1 MTQSIIAFDIGSK
14 TIGLAYSSG
23 VIASS
28 LDTIRFEEY
37 NFDQGLKQLELY
49 LKKYNP
55 SIIVVG
61 YPKNMNNTIGER
73 AEMVDYVIE
82 MFLDMYKSFNKDQII
97 KVDERRTT
105 KIAKNILIQANLT
118 REKQKKYKDSL
129 AAQLILELYLES
141 RKL

>member
-37 NFDQGLKQLELY
+37 NFDQGLKQLEPY

-55 SIIVVG
+55 SIIVIG

>member
-14 TIGLAYSSG
+14 TIGIAYSSG

-37 NFDQGLKQLELY
+37 NFDQGLKQLEPY

-55 SIIVVG
+55 SIIIVG

>member
-1 MTQSIIAFDIGSK
+1 MTQSIIALDIGSK

-28 LDTIRFEEY
+28 LNTIRFEEY
-37 NFDQGLKQLELY
+37 NFDQGLKQLDSY

-82 MFLDMYKSFNKDQII
+82 MFLDMYKNFNKDQII
-97 KVDERRTT
+97 KIDERRTT

>member
-1 MTQSIIAFDIGSK
+1 MSKSIIALDIGSK

-28 LDTIRFEEY
+28 IDTIRFEEY
-37 NFDQGLKQLELY
+37 DFNQGLKQLEPY
-49 LKKYNP
+49 LKKYDP
-55 SIIVVG
+55 SVIVVG

-82 MFLDMYKSFNKDQII
+82 MFLDMYSSFNKDQII
-97 KVDERRTT
+97 RIDERRTT
-105 KIAKNILIQANLT
+105 KIARNILIQANLT

>member
-37 NFDQGLKQLELY
+37 NFDQGLEQLEPY

>member
-1 MTQSIIAFDIGSK
+1 MTQSIIALDIGSK

-23 VIASS
+23 IIASS

-37 NFDQGLKQLELY
+37 NFDQGLKQLETY

-82 MFLDMYKSFNKDQII
+82 MFLDMYKNFNKDQII
-97 KVDERRTT
+97 KIDERRTT

>member
-1 MTQSIIAFDIGSK
+1 MTQSIIALDIGSK

-37 NFDQGLKQLELY
+37 NFNQGLKQLDSY

-82 MFLDMYKSFNKDQII
+82 MFLDMYKNFNEDQII
-97 KVDERRTT
+97 KIDERRTT

>member
-37 NFDQGLKQLELY
+37 NFDQGLKQLEPY

-82 MFLDMYKSFNKDQII
+82 MFLAMYKSFNKDQII

>member
-1 MTQSIIAFDIGSK
+1 MSKSIIALDSGSK

-28 LDTIRFEEY
+28 IDTIRFEEY
-37 NFDQGLKQLELY
+37 DFNQGLKQLEPY
-49 LKKYNP
+49 LKKYDP
-55 SIIVVG
+55 SVIVVG

-82 MFLDMYKSFNKDQII
+82 MFLDMYSSFNKDQII
-97 KVDERRTT
+97 RIDERRTT
-105 KIAKNILIQANLT
+105 KIARNILIQANLT

>member
-1 MTQSIIAFDIGSK
+1 MTQSIIALDIGSK

-37 NFDQGLKQLELY
+37 NFDQGLKQLDSY

-82 MFLDMYKSFNKDQII
+82 MFLDMYKNFNKDQII
-97 KVDERRTT
+97 KIDERRTT

>member
-1 MTQSIIAFDIGSK
+1 MTQSIIALDIGSK

-37 NFDQGLKQLELY
+37 NFNQGLKQLDSY

-82 MFLDMYKSFNKDQII
+82 IFLDMYKNFNKDQII
-97 KVDERRTT
+97 KIDERRTT

>member
-37 NFDQGLKQLELY
+37 NFDQGLKQLEPY

>member
-1 MTQSIIAFDIGSK
+1 MTQSIIALDIGSK

-37 NFDQGLKQLELY
+37 NFNQGLKQLDSY

-82 MFLDMYKSFNKDQII
+82 MFLDMYKNFNKDQII
-97 KVDERRTT
+97 KIDERRTT

>member
-1 MTQSIIAFDIGSK
+1 MSESIIALDIGSK

-28 LDTIRFEEY
+28 IDTIRFEEY
-37 NFDQGLKQLELY
+37 DFNQGLKQLEPY
-49 LKKYNP
+49 LKKYDP
-55 SIIVVG
+55 SVIVVG

-82 MFLDMYKSFNKDQII
+82 MFLDMYSSFNKDQII
-97 KVDERRTT
+97 RIDERRTT
-105 KIAKNILIQANLT
+105 KIARNILIQANLT

>member
-1 MTQSIIAFDIGSK
+1 MTQSIIALDIGSK

-37 NFDQGLKQLELY
+37 NFDQGLKQLESY

-82 MFLDMYKSFNKDQII
+82 MFLDMYKNFNKDQII
-97 KVDERRTT
+97 KIDERRTT

>member
-1 MTQSIIAFDIGSK
+1 MTQSIIALDIGSK

-37 NFDQGLKQLELY
+37 NFDQGLKQLDSY

-82 MFLDMYKSFNKDQII
+82 MFLDMYKNFNKDQII
-97 KVDERRTT
+97 RIDERRTT

>member
-1 MTQSIIAFDIGSK
+1 MTQSIIALDIGSK

-37 NFDQGLKQLELY
+37 NFDQGLRQLESY

-55 SIIVVG
+55 TIIVVG

-82 MFLDMYKSFNKDQII
+82 MFLDMYKNFNKDQII
-97 KVDERRTT
+97 RIDERRTT

>member
-37 NFDQGLKQLELY
+37 NFDQGLKQLEPY

-73 AEMVDYVIE
+73 AEMVDCVIE

>member
-37 NFDQGLKQLELY
+37 NFDQGLKQLEPY

-55 SIIVVG
+55 SIIIVG

>member
-37 NFDQGLKQLELY
+37 NFDQGLKQLEPY

-73 AEMVDYVIE
+73 AEIVDYVIE

>member
-37 NFDQGLKQLELY
+37 NFDQGLKQLEPY

-55 SIIVVG
+55 SIIVIG

-82 MFLDMYKSFNKDQII
+82 MFLNMYKSFNKDQII

>member
-1 MTQSIIAFDIGSK
+1 MTQSIIALDIGSK

-37 NFDQGLKQLELY
+37 NFDQGLKQLDSY

-82 MFLDMYKSFNKDQII
+82 MFLDMYKNFNKDQII
-97 KVDERRTT
+97 KIDERRTT

-118 REKQKKYKDSL
+118 REKQKKYKDRL